1 LTDKQG
7 NNEMTRITL
16 VAAAM
21 LVACGSAF
29 AGSDHFGS
37 DNANQ
42 PVAAVDTMATGSYRR
57 PDMVGYNG
65 VKKTKVTTDSGATQ
79 NWPEP
84 GQGIWGN

>member
-1 LTDKQG
+1 LTNKQG
-7 NNEMTRITL
+7 NIEMTRITL

-42 PVAAVDTMATGSYRR
+42 PVAAVDTMATGSFRK
-57 PDMVGYNG
+57 PDMVEHDGL
-65 VKKTKVTTDSGATQ
+65 KKPKVPTSSGTTQ